1 MNLLIEYAPAL
12 AIAAVGVGLLGY
24 AVAMALAAFVPGGQ
38 DTLAGRLRAWFQTAP
53 AQNIGLP
60 CAAISALAVVAVL
73 LHAFPPSPNENGAF
87 SFKAFGLE
95 FTGPSGPI
103 TLWLICF
110 LAFVVA
116 LKLLR
121 V

>member
-1 MNLLIEYAPAL
+1 VDALIELAPTI
-12 AIAAVGVGLLGY
+12 AIAAVGAGVLVY
-24 AVAMALAAFVPGGQ
+24 ALAMALAAFVPGAQ
-38 DTLAGRLRAWFQTAP
+38 DSIAGRLRVWFETAP

-60 CAAISALAVVAVL
+60 CTAISAFAIVAIL
-73 LHAFPPSPNENGAF
+73 LRAFPPSSNDNGAF

-95 FTGPSGPI
+95 FSGPSGPI
-103 TLWLICF
+103 TLWLVCF

-121 V
+121 R